1 MAEGP
6 TAEEKRG
13 FVEGARAIFA
23 HGWSHH
29 YIQVFLYLL
38 GLTVVTVLASY
49 LPMGVEG
56 HVIIALLIAAIK
68 AGLVASIFMH
78 LLHEKIVIHRFMAFT
93 FLFFLALVLLSIFAL
108 RDPVSGTH

>member
-6 TAEEKRG
+6 AIQEKRG
-13 FVEGARAIFA
+13 FAGGARAIIA
-23 HGWSHH
+23 YGWSHH

-49 LPMGVEG
+49 LPIGVAG
-56 HVIIALLIAAIK
+56 HVFIALLIAAIK

-78 LLHEKIVIHRFMAFT
+78 LLHEKVVIHRFMAFT
-93 FLFFLALVLLSIFAL
+93 VFFFLALVFLSIFAL
-108 RDPVSGTH
+108 GDPVSGTR